1 MDNNGNLVSEA
12 TEQAVEQFDSL
23 LIQVRKDERN
33 KKSTSDKQKL
43 AVPAGSRWVK
53 VEFIIINF
61 N

>member
-23 LIQVRKDERN
+23 LIQVRKDER
-33 KKSTSDKQKL
+33 KTKSTSDKQKL

-53 VEFIIINF
+53 VKFLIYLS
-61 N
+61 